1 VDQGRALTEAC
12 RILVPGGWFACLW
25 NHRDLDDPVQQRIES
40 IIKSSIPSYSYGSR
54 REDPTNIISTSGRFS
69 DARSIE
75 GSFVWKMPKS
85 DVIVAWKS
93 HATLKR
99 QAGSDSVYDGIIRE
113 IASYL
118 IELPEILDVP
128 YTTRIY
134 FAQTRE

>member
-1 VDQGRALTEAC
+1 
-12 RILVPGGWFACLW
+12 
-25 NHRDLDDPVQQRIES
+25 
-40 IIKSSIPSYSYGSR
+40 
-54 REDPTNIISTSGRFS
+54 
-69 DARSIE
+69 
-75 GSFVWKMPKS
+75 MPKS

-99 QAGSDSVYDGIIRE
+99 QAAVIRYLTASSQK

-118 IELPEILDVP
+118 DKLPEIIDVP